1 MSELNVAV
9 IGGSGFIGTYLC
21 ELLSEAGYDFKILDL
36 KKSTMFPE
44 QSTVCD
50 VRNLE
55 QLEKLLKGSDL
66 IINLAAEHKDNVSP
80 VSLYYDVNVEG
91 QKNICAAAKKL
102 EIKNM
107 IFTSSV
113 AVYGFAPNNT
123 DESGAI
129 NPFNDYGKSKYEAE
143 LVINEWQAETNSNVL
158 ILRPTVVFGPRNR
171 GNVFNLFKQ
180 IESGRFVMIG
190 NGDNHKSMAY
200 VENITAFIFD
210 MVNKLEGKLIV
221 NYVDKPDL
229 STKEIV
235 STVKDAF
242 NRPQSNFSI
251 PYSMGVLAG
260 FAFDI
265 LSKITGKEFP
275 ISAIRVKKFCS
286 DTQFSSKAD
295 ALKTFKAPCTLQ
307 QGIEKTI
314 KSEFDLKE

>member
-1 MSELNVAV
+1 
-9 IGGSGFIGTYLC
+9 
-21 ELLSEAGYDFKILDL
+21 
-36 KKSTMFPE
+36 
-44 QSTVCD
+44 
-50 VRNLE
+50 
-55 QLEKLLKGSDL
+55 
-66 IINLAAEHKDNVSP
+66 
-80 VSLYYDVNVEG
+80 
-91 QKNICAAAKKL
+91 
-102 EIKNM
+102 
-107 IFTSSV
+107 
-113 AVYGFAPNNT
+113 
-123 DESGAI
+123 
-129 NPFNDYGKSKYEAE
+129 
-143 LVINEWQAETNSNVL
+143 
-158 ILRPTVVFGPRNR
+158 
-171 GNVFNLFKQ
+171 
-180 IESGRFVMIG
+180 MIG

-210 MVNKLEGKLIV
+210 MVNKLEGKMIV

-265 LSKITGKEFP
+265 LSKITSKEFP

-314 KSEFDLKE
+314 KSEFDLKEWSDELLFNI